1 MKYIFSIILIFQ
13 LFLTYGQNNTWKIV
27 SNESVISY
35 KAKHLL
41 HAWQG
46 INKNV
51 LGITVVDPESKSINR
66 MAVMVY
72 VRDFDSKN
80 SSRDAHSLEVLEAL
94 QYPQVKFYSESMKI
108 EGEYI
113 KLLGTLEFHG
123 EKAAIEV
130 VGLAEWTAK
139 KLKLSG
145 TFEVRPT
152 QFKIEL
158 PSFMMVPMEDELAF
172 DFNLTFQKQEE

>member
-1 MKYIFSIILIFQ
+1 MKYIFSIILVFQ
-13 LFLTYGQNNTWKIV
+13 LLSTYGQKNTWKIV

-35 KAKHLL
+35 SAQHLL
-41 HAWQG
+41 HNWQG

-51 LGITVVDPESKSINR
+51 LGLAVVDPASKSINR

-80 SSRDAHSLEVLEAL
+80 SSRDAHALEVLEAL
-94 QYPQVKFYSESMKI
+94 QFPQVKFYSETMQLQ
-108 EGEYI
+108 GEYI

-123 EKAAIEV
+123 QKAALEV
-130 VGLAEWTAK
+130 VGLAQWTTK

-172 DFNLTFQKQEE
+172 NFDLTFQKQEE

>member
-1 MKYIFSIILIFQ
+1 MKYIFSIVLVFQ
-13 LFLTYGQNNTWKIV
+13 FFWTFGQTSTWKIV

-35 KAKHLL
+35 QAKHLL

-46 INKNV
+46 INNNV
-51 LGITVVDPESKSINR
+51 LGLAVVDPASKDMNR

-80 SSRDAHSLEVLEAL
+80 SSRDAHALEVLEAL
-94 QYPQVKFYSESMKI
+94 QFPQVKFYTETMEI
-108 EGEYI
+108 QGENV

-123 EKAAIEV
+123 KKAALEV
-130 VGLAEWTAK
+130 VALAQWTTK
-139 KLKLSG
+139 KLKLNG
-145 TFEVRPT
+145 TFEIRPT
-152 QFKIEL
+152 QFKIDL

-172 DFNLTFQKQEE
+172 NFDLTFQQQEE